1 MSDQK
6 LQLWVREV
14 YNLAQTLSGPMA
26 RAEEVS
32 CRGRV
37 IDGQGK
43 GEWLRS
49 YPVLGTPEFRWE
61 DQRPSEGY
69 PQTAP

>member
-1 MSDQK
+1 
-6 LQLWVREV
+6 
-14 YNLAQTLSGPMA
+14 MA

-43 GEWLRS
+43 GERLRS
-49 YPVLGTPEFRWE
+49 YPVLGTPELRGE

>member
-1 MSDQK
+1 MV
-6 LQLWVREV
+6 WVREV
-14 YNLAQTLSGPMA
+14 YNLAQTLSGPMV

-37 IDGQGK
+37 INGQGK
-43 GEWLRS
+43 GERLRN
-49 YPVLGTPEFRWE
+49 YPVLGTPELRGE
-61 DQRPSEGY
+61 DQRPNEGC

>member
-1 MSDQK
+1 
-6 LQLWVREV
+6 
-14 YNLAQTLSGPMA
+14 MA
-26 RAEEVS
+26 RAEEVPY
-32 CRGRV
+32 RGRM

-43 GEWLRS
+43 GERLRS

-61 DQRPSEGY
+61 DQRPSESY